1 MIVQETFELNG
12 KSYVNTSSDKLLF
25 IEREDGLRFVSAA
38 DEVDT
43 THTYTETDER
53 LFPDVDL
60 QNMPLELKKKVLAIY
75 K

>member
-53 LFPDVDL
+53 LFSDVDL
-60 QNMPLELKKKVLAIY
+60 QNMPLELRKKVLATY

>member
-12 KSYVNTSSDKLLF
+12 KSYVNTSSDKLFF

-38 DEVDT
+38 DEVGT

-53 LFPDVDL
+53 LFSDVDL
-60 QNMPLELKKKVLAIY
+60 QNMPLELREKVLAIY

>member
-53 LFPDVDL
+53 LFSDADL
-60 QNMPLELKKKVLAIY
+60 QNMPLELKEKVLAIY

>member
-53 LFPDVDL
+53 LFSDVDL
-60 QNMPLELKKKVLAIY
+60 ENMPLELKEKVLAIY